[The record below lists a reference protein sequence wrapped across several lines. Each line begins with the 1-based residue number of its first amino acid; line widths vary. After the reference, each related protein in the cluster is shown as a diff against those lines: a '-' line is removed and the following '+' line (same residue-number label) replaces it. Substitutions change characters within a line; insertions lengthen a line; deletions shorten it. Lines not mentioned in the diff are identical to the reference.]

1 MARHGRV
8 WFAGIASAVLVAGA
22 MAAALPAAAQDRDRD
37 RRDDERHHR
46 ERVVH
51 ERREP
56 APAYGYGVPTYVP
69 DPPPVVYA
77 PPAPTGGLSLFFNF
91 R

>member
-1 MARHGRV
+1 MARHGRGWLGGMV
-8 WFAGIASAVLVAGA
+8 SAALVAGA
-22 MAAALPAAAQDRDRD
+22 MATALPAAAQERD
-37 RRDDERHHR
+37 RRHDERHHR

-51 ERREP
+51 PRPVP
-56 APAYGYGVPTYVP
+56 APAYGFGVPTYVP
-69 DPPPVVYA
+69 DPPPVVYS